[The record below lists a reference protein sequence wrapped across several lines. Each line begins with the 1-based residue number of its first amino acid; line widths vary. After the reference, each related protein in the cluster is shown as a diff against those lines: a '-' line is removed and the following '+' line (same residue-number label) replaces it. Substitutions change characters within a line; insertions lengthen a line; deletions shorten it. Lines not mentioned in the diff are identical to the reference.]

1 MKPVMFDVPARA
13 IKLRAG
19 RSSRWGLLAADTE
32 ATGFKKPLQG
42 YIE

>member
-1 MKPVMFDVPARA
+1 MKPVKFDVPARA

-19 RSSRWGLLAADTE
+19 RSSRWGLLAADTD
-32 ATGFKKPLQG
+32 ATGIKEPLHG